1 VLERNEIVTGEDLD
15 ERPSELT
22 AGAGD

>member
-1 VLERNEIVTGEDLD
+1 VLQRNELVTGEGLD

-22 AGAGD
+22 ACAGD